1 MKTLYAVLGAA
12 PDADQGDLENA
23 YLRLKA
29 RYPQAKLDADENARI
44 QFQGITQA
52 YKTLSNPGTRAAY
65 DKRLAGAG
73 VRTTTVAA
81 DEREDGWLS
90 TRNIL
95 VAGIIALMIAG
106 MWFYNA
112 REQNRIQKDVAD
124 RALRLVEQE
133 KQREAEQREAEEQRR
148 QMQAG
153 ASQQRQDE
161 MRERQLRNEAAAS
174 IRDAQ
179 NQSQRAESQAM
190 AAQRQ
195 QQYDQQNRDRQEQ
208 AAKQRATYEADRR
221 LQNDKQQ
228 LRSMCMQ
235 RYNRPDC

>member
-1 MKTLYAVLGAA
+1 MKTLYAVLGAE

-29 RYPQAKLDADENARI
+29 RYSQAKLDSDENARI

-52 YKTLSNPGTRAAY
+52 YKTLSDPDTRAAY
-65 DKRLAGAG
+65 DKRLAKAG
-73 VRTTTVAA
+73 VRTTTMVV
-81 DEREDGWLS
+81 DEHADGWLS
-90 TRNIL
+90 TRYMVVGGLI
-95 VAGIIALMIAG
+95 VLMIAG

-112 REQNRIQKDVAD
+112 REQTRIQKDIVD
-124 RALRLVEQE
+124 RTLRLVEQE

-148 QMQAG
+148 QMQASN
-153 ASQQRQDE
+153 SQQRQDE

-179 NQSQRAESQAM
+179 NQSQRAESQVM

-195 QQYDQQNRDRQEQ
+195 QQYEQQNRDRMEQ
-208 AAKQRATYEADRR
+208 AAKQRAAYEAERR
-221 LQNDKQQ
+221 VQNDKQQ

>member
-1 MKTLYAVLGAA
+1 MKTLYAVLGAE

-29 RYPQAKLDADENARI
+29 RYPQAKLDSDENARI

-52 YKTLSNPGTRAAY
+52 YKTLSDPDTRAAY
-65 DKRLAGAG
+65 DKRLAKAG
-73 VRTTTVAA
+73 VRTTTMAV
-81 DEREDGWLS
+81 DEHADGWLS
-90 TRNIL
+90 PRYMVVGGLI
-95 VAGIIALMIAG
+95 VLMIAG

-112 REQNRIQKDVAD
+112 REQTRIQKDVAD
-124 RALRLVEQE
+124 RTLRLVEQE
-133 KQREAEQREAEEQRR
+133 KQREADQREAEEQRR
-148 QMQAG
+148 QMQASN
-153 ASQQRQDE
+153 SQQRQDE

-179 NQSQRAESQAM
+179 NQSQRAESQVM

-208 AAKQRATYEADRR
+208 AAKQRAAYEAERR
-221 LQNDKQQ
+221 IQNDKQQ